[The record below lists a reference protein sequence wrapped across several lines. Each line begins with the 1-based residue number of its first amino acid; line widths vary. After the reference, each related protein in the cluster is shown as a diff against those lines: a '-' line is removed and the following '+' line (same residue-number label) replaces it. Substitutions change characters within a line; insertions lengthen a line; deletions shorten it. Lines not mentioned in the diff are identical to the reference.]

1 VGPPDPYGQ
10 PSGGFP
16 PPGRPG
22 QPSQFPPGQPGQPGP
37 YPPPGQAPYGQQP
50 NVQPGAE
57 QYGQQPFAQPGAEQ
71 QYAQQTPGQYA
82 QPAPGV
88 PGQYGQQVPGQ
99 YGQPVPGPYGPPP
112 GTPYG
117 QPGQFP
123 PAPMAPKSKFRFLRL
138 GIVLVVVVAA
148 VVIGIVSYSSSPES
162 SSVGDC
168 LKVAEF
174 TDGVTPDKVD
184 CNDAAANVKIG
195 ARLANA
201 SDKCPEGMYDEYE
214 VTGRSD
220 YRLCLVINAKQGD
233 CLKGFQSQ
241 TAGYQKVP
249 CSDPGKD
256 AELVK
261 VVDGQEGEAVCQGT
275 DATEYRS
282 YSQPKLTLCIKS

>member
-1 VGPPDPYGQ
+1 M
-10 PSGGFP
+10 
-16 PPGRPG
+16 
-22 QPSQFPPGQPGQPGP
+22 
-37 YPPPGQAPYGQQP
+37 
-50 NVQPGAE
+50 PGA
-57 QYGQQPFAQPGAEQ
+57 P
-71 QYAQQTPGQYA
+71 
-82 QPAPGV
+82 
-88 PGQYGQQVPGQ
+88 
-99 YGQPVPGPYGPPP
+99 GQPVPGPYGPPP
-112 GTPYG
+112 GQPYG
-117 QPGQFP
+117 QPGQAGQLGP
-123 PAPMAPKSKFRFLRL
+123 PPTAPKSKFRFLRL
-138 GIVLVVVVAA
+138 GIILVVVVVA

-195 ARLANA
+195 ARLSNA

-233 CLKGFQSQ
+233 CLKGYQSQ

-249 CSDPGKD
+249 CTDPAKD

-261 VVDGQEGEAVCQGT
+261 VVEGQEGEAVCRDT
-275 DATEYRS
+275 EATEYRS

>member
-1 VGPPDPYGQ
+1 LSVTPPAPGGQSPVGPPDPYGQ

-16 PPGRPG
+16 PPG
-22 QPSQFPPGQPGQPGP
+22 QPGQF
-37 YPPPGQAPYGQQP
+37 PPPGQVPYGR
-50 NVQPGAE
+50 PGAE
-57 QYGQQPFAQPGAEQ
+57 QPFLQQAPGQQA
-71 QYAQQTPGQYA
+71 PGQYA

-88 PGQYGQQVPGQ
+88 PGP
-99 YGQPVPGPYGPPP
+99 YGQPMPGPY

-123 PAPMAPKSKFRFLRL
+123 PAPVAPKSKFRFLRL
-138 GIVLVVVVAA
+138 GLILVVVVAA
-148 VVIGIVSYSSSPES
+148 VVIGIVSYSSSPDS
-162 SSVGDC
+162 SQAGDC
-168 LKVAEF
+168 LKIAEF
-174 TDGVTPDKVD
+174 TTGISPDKVD

-214 VTGRSD
+214 VTGGSD

-233 CLKGFQSQ
+233 CLTGFQSQ
-241 TAGYQKVP
+241 TAGYRKVP
-249 CSDPGKD
+249 CSDPAKD

-261 VVDGQEGEAVCQGT
+261 VVDGQEGEAVCEGT
-275 DATEYRS
+275 DATDYRS